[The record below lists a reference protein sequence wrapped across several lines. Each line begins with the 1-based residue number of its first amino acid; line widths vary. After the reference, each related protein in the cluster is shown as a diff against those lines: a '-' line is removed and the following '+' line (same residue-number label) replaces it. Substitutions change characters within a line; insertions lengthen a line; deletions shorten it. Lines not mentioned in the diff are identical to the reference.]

1 MAMSAAAAVMM
12 IMVVIAVAV
21 VMAAAAATA
30 VFTAH
35 PVNHTCNLVVGCLT
49 VLNHMTYEMEV
60 FTSTW
65 VIEVN
70 GYGIRLHLD
79 DCGVET
85 FSVFTLK
92 RNDVAL
98 KNTFLVEAS
107 VNLKHVL
114 WNVEHQFVLDF
125 TVGIGTRDDEIKFIT
140 FL

>member
-1 MAMSAAAAVMM
+1 MAMSAAAAMM
-12 IMVVIAVAV
+12 MVVIAIAV
-21 VMAAAAATA
+21 VVTTAAATTI
-30 VFTAH
+30 VSTH
-35 PVNHTCNLVVGCLT
+35 HVNHTCNLVIGCLT
-49 VLNHMTYEMEV
+49 VLNHMTYEVEV

-92 RNDVAL
+92 RNNIAL
-98 KNTFLVEAS
+98 KDTLLVEAS

-125 TVGIGTRDDEIKFIT
+125 TVGIGTRDDEIEFIT